1 MAPNSALRDEIRK
14 KTKSEKSAFPHFSK
28 FCRQIVTKI
37 GLSQEGSRTDHCA
50 KKQRNQSREFCVIG
64 GQKTFFSGGPTP
76 KPEVELVG
84 DEEGV
89 CRAWGGVSD
98 SEKIFGKFPR
108 VIEIRKTFGAT

>member
-1 MAPNSALRDEIRK
+1 MAPNSALREEIRK
-14 KTKSEKSAFPHFSK
+14 KRSPKSRFFPNFSK
-28 FCRQIVTKI
+28 FCRPILTKF
-37 GLSQEGSRTDHCA
+37 GGSQEDLRTDHYS

-89 CRAWGGVSD
+89 CRAWKGVSD
-98 SEKIFGKFPR
+98 LSLIH
-108 VIEIRKTFGAT
+108 I